1 MVSEREQITVVGIM
15 TAPKTPSVELA
26 SASSKVDSK
35 ECFEFGLQ
43 FLGPPSILLH
53 FRCPRETNR

>member
-43 FLGPPSILLH
+43 FLGPPSI
-53 FRCPRETNR
+53 